1 MSEYGCKLMRRP
13 AVFLLQNKPD
23 AVSPWNASQEG
34 ADAAN
39 WAQGFI
45 DIWGSPLPILTAGL
59 YAVTLP
65 QYPIW
70 PNVDYLI
77 DTAYNATVHAP
88 VKVYSGH
95 LYASSSATDLATEMN
110 HVQTVTDLAVFTES
124 ITTAE
129 SLDRSFILGKRYSD
143 IRTNCRTLTQ
153 LYGPGETNLF
163 TLHNLRTCAGSAL
176 EAFQGAGK
184 RTYDALLRRGM
195 GSEPPIIAIFGL
207 RMHRDGV
214 HRVLQG
220 AGRLVCTLVVFRA
233 SLVGGCCG
241 LNERSIRRSLP
252 PPGPFFRVKGTRHL
266 QATCNSTQ
274 ARGKFTGV

>member
-45 DIWGSPLPILTAGL
+45 DIWGSPLPILTAGS

-77 DTAYNATVHAP
+77 DTAYNATVHAA

-110 HVQTVTDLAVFTES
+110 HVQTVTDLAVLTES

-129 SLDRSFILGKRYSD
+129 SVDRSFILGKRYSD
-143 IRTNCRTLTQ
+143 NRTNCGTLTQ
-153 LYGPGETNLF
+153 LYGPGEMNFHPNDLSMDATFGAALQ
-163 TLHNLRTCAGSAL
+163 TLDKALRAVTMGITRL
-176 EAFQGAGK
+176 YYHQGTINQGIYLK
-184 RTYDALLRRGM
+184 FYF
-195 GSEPPIIAIFGL
+195 PPA
-207 RMHRDGV
+207 
-214 HRVLQG
+214 
-220 AGRLVCTLVVFRA
+220 
-233 SLVGGCCG
+233 
-241 LNERSIRRSLP
+241 
-252 PPGPFFRVKGTRHL
+252 
-266 QATCNSTQ
+266 
-274 ARGKFTGV
+274 

>member
-1 MSEYGCKLMRRP
+1 MATLTLADGDQIIELHTGNTSYAQYVIYRQEEPMK
-13 AVFLLQNKPD
+13 VLLHN
-23 AVSPWNASQEG
+23 
-34 ADAAN
+34 
-39 WAQGFI
+39 
-45 DIWGSPLPILTAGL
+45 T
-59 YAVTLP
+59 
-65 QYPIW
+65 
-70 PNVDYLI
+70 DY
-77 DTAYNATVHAP
+77 
-88 VKVYSGH
+88 YSGNG
-95 LYASSSATDLATEMN
+95 T
-110 HVQTVTDLAVFTES
+110 
-124 ITTAE
+124 
-129 SLDRSFILGKRYSD
+129 
-143 IRTNCRTLTQ
+143 
-153 LYGPGETNLF
+153 F

-214 HRVLQG
+214 HRVQQG